1 VRGVS
6 QKGLSARRVSRG
18 RRHPRRSSHPPRL
31 PQRREPPPRDG
42 GGRCWT
48 VRASTPR
55 WRRRRRRNVPPR
67 ARLVPRRPLFLHLA
81 LSPDGSALAAR
92 AHICMPV
99 SLSLLCP
106 PHSSLALSLSLSI
119 AFVPSPPFSHKLTS
133 VSILLICLAPSLA
146 MCAARSSAHRAKR
159 FSLSLF
165 LSLFF
170 FFVHVLRMTRASE
183 CICTM

>member
-1 VRGVS
+1 MRGVF
-6 QKGLSARRVSRG
+6 QKGLSGRRVSRG

-48 VRASTPR
+48 VHASTPR
-55 WRRRRRRNVPPR
+55 WRRRRRRRNVPPR

-92 AHICMPV
+92 AHICMRMPV

-106 PHSSLALSLSLSI
+106 PHSSLALSPSLSI

-133 VSILLICLAPSLA
+133 VSILLISLA
-146 MCAARSSAHRAKR
+146 LSHYVRCAQ
-159 FSLSLF
+159 
-165 LSLFF
+165 
-170 FFVHVLRMTRASE
+170 
-183 CICTM
+183 